1 METTMGYYGSDPTPI
16 NTEASNED
24 VTDALEVLQSAG
36 DADQNDQD
44 FGDGFAK
51 RRMDHDC

>member
-1 METTMGYYGSDPTPI
+1 MSYYGSDPVP
-16 NTEASNED
+16 ASMEPESED

-44 FGDGFAK
+44 FGDGLARRGGVK
-51 RRMDHDC
+51 R